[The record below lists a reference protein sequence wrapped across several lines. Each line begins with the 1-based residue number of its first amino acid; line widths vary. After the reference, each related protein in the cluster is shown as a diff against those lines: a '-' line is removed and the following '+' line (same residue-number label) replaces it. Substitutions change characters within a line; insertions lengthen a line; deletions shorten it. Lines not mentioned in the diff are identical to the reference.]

1 MPRLSRD
8 DARRKR
14 HVRLR
19 RKIAGTPDRPRLLVR
34 RSLHHIYAAL
44 VDDTKGH
51 TLAAASTRDA
61 AVAEGAGSKTNVAA
75 AKRVGE
81 AIAAKAKAA
90 GVSQVVF
97 DRGGYKYHGRVQAL
111 ADAAREAGLKF

>member
-1 MPRLSRD
+1 MARISKT

-14 HVRLR
+14 HIRLR
-19 RKIAGTPDRPRLLVR
+19 RKIAGTPDCPRLLVR
-34 RSLHHIYAAL
+34 RSLHHIYATL

-51 TLAAASTRDA
+51 TLAEVSTRDA
-61 AVAEGAGSKTNVAA
+61 TVANGGSKTNVAA
-75 AKRVGE
+75 AKKVGE